1 MLDNLLK
8 NKKVIIVGP
17 ASYLEN
23 SLKEDFINSFDIVV
37 RLNNSFNIPKTS
49 IRDIGNRT
57 DVLYHCLWGPHF
69 PNSIPLLKSKIKI
82 LKTSYP
88 NIAPFSLDIER
99 FMKIN
104 SDRIPYEIYETKKYK
119 ELFDLVGSRP
129 NTGTMAIFDLLSYDI
144 DNLHISGITMF
155 RGGYISNYRKNFMH
169 KSRKEVQKENEIYK
183 VHNIQQQIE
192 YLKKKLVD
200 DRITLDRDWETLLFH

>member
-1 MLDNLLK
+1 MLDNFLR

-23 SLKEDFINSFDIVV
+23 SLKKDFINSFDIVV
-37 RLNNSFNIPKTS
+37 RLNNSFNIPETS
-49 IRDIGNRT
+49 VKDIGDRT

-88 NIAPFSLDIER
+88 NIAPFSFDIER
-99 FMKIN
+99 FIKIN
-104 SDRIPYEIYETKKYK
+104 SGRIPYEIYEIQKYK
-119 ELFDLVGSRP
+119 DLFESVGSRP

-144 DNLHISGITMF
+144 DSLHISGITMF
-155 RGGYISNYRKNFMH
+155 RGGYISNYRKQFMH
-169 KSRKEVQKENEIYK
+169 KSREQVQKENEIHK
-183 VHNIQQQIE
+183 VHDIQQQINF
-192 YLKKKLVD
+192 LKKILTHD
-200 DRITLDRDWETLLFH
+200 IITMDQEVKESIYE